1 LPSQITDAQPSIS
14 RYNLSAR
21 TFYPDDTMKHLAW
34 IAWILLL
41 AAAVPSLFAAN
52 AKKITV
58 AQLQDLLSGFQHDKK
73 SDAEVAAQLKQMELT
88 DELTTATM
96 NSMASLV
103 PGPLSTEQMYVLE
116 ARSSILAPPDTD
128 LPKAP
133 SPDAAAQQA
142 MLAKAADFASKT
154 YPQLPH
160 LTAGKMTARFQ
171 DGVEATPGYGGMHA
185 GMSDNNDPIF
195 NQASLYVRLMNSHTS
210 QTESD
215 HGIEKI
221 AEDKTKWGPNGMVA
235 SVGPVLTLKTAVQE
249 IMANGNPTWLRW
261 ETVNGIRIAVYTF
274 AVDKKKAHF
283 SINYCCFPDT
293 DTVGTIHYSAT
304 ASASGTHTPGGN
316 LQNSVDWK
324 NFKTSSGYHGELFV
338 DPNSGT
344 IVRLITEADLK
355 PTDFVHYE
363 DIRTDYAP
371 MPIGGKTLVVPIR
384 SFTLAEVVPNGDANA
399 ARVTIRHQ
407 FVTEDFKSYLPDHAT
422 SGTPADEVKPLA
434 VSSSNK
440 LVKEINTDVVAART
454 ATREKRY
461 ADAETIMLKDTASQP
476 DLILPWVELGLAQLG
491 LKKYPEAEASFKAA
505 LVIDPRS
512 PKAQHEMGFD
522 RTDIPNA
529 THITRRDNA
538 ATVVA
543 ADQTHAPEV
552 TGIID
557 SSLGEIYI
565 RSSRAPE
572 AEAAFDAA
580 AQANPAQAGF
590 YLRNETIFFFQSG
603 NTDAQLR
610 AAEKA
615 IAADPNGATPYYFKG
630 QALVSKATVNPAS
643 QKLVLPPACANAYQ
657 KYLELEPNGQFSAD
671 AKSILASAGLP
682 AKSPN

>member
-1 LPSQITDAQPSIS
+1 
-14 RYNLSAR
+14 
-21 TFYPDDTMKHLAW
+21 MKRL
-34 IAWILLL
+34 AWILLL

-58 AQLQDLLSGFQHDKK
+58 AQLQDLLSGFAHDKK
-73 SDAEVAAQLKQMELT
+73 SDADVATQLKQIELT

-116 ARSSILAPPDTD
+116 ARSSILAPPETD

-142 MLAKAADFASKT
+142 MLARAADFASKT

-171 DGVEATPGYGGMHA
+171 DGVEAQPGYGGMHA
-185 GMSDNNDPIF
+185 SISDNSDPIF

-210 QTESD
+210 QIESD

-249 IMANGNPTWLRW
+249 IMANGSPTWLRW
-261 ETVNGIRIAVYTF
+261 ETVNGIRIAVYSF

-293 DTVGTIHYSAT
+293 DTVGTIHYSTA
-304 ASASGTHTPGGN
+304 ASASGTHTPTGN

-338 DPNSGT
+338 DPNSGA

-407 FVTEDFKSYLPDHAT
+407 FVTEDFKSYLPDNAT
-422 SGTPADEVKPLA
+422 SASGTPADEVKPLA
-434 VSSSNK
+434 VSGSNK
-440 LVKEINTDVVAART
+440 LVKEINTDVVAARA

-505 LVIDPRS
+505 LAIDPRS
-512 PKAQHEMGFD
+512 PKAQREMGFD
-522 RTDIPNA
+522 RVDIPNA

-552 TGIID
+552 IGIID

-565 RSSRAPE
+565 RSNRAPE

-590 YLRNETIFFFQSG
+590 YLRNETIFFFQAG
-603 NTDAQLR
+603 NPDAQLK

-615 IAADPNGATPYYFKG
+615 ITADPNGAAPYYFKG
-630 QALVSKATVNPAS
+630 QALATKATVDQNG
-643 QKLVLPPACANAYQ
+643 KTVLPPGCTEAYQ
-657 KYLELEPNGQFSAD
+657 KYIALEPHGQFAAD
-671 AKSILASAGLP
+671 ATNILASAGLP
-682 AKSPN
+682 AKSSN